1 MPMALEIVSEYAKD
15 IAPFLAAI
23 LNGIIAYE
31 SRLVLWRCL
40 LAILTTVLFLAYG
53 IANALGQ

>member
-23 LNGIIAYE
+23 LKGLLPTNRASSSGDAY
-31 SRLVLWRCL
+31 WRS
-40 LAILTTVLFLAYG
+40 
-53 IANALGQ
+53 